1 MVVLPTLP
9 KRFHAASIWSLYAI
23 GLIPAAWGFYLGATG
38 QLPGN
43 PVKEF
48 EHLLGIWALRY
59 LIATLAITPMRDLFG
74 INWIR
79 YRRALG
85 LLAFW
90 YVLMHFLTYMVLD
103 QYLNFGAIIADIV
116 KRPFITIG
124 MAALV
129 MLIPLAVTS
138 NSWSIRRLG
147 SRWNTLHKLVYVIAA
162 AGALHFAMSVKVVG
176 PEQMTYIG
184 LVALLVLW
192 RPIRPRF
199 NRWKR
204 GSRNQSQSPARQ
216 NRQTA
221 PHLPKPTA

>member
-1 MVVLPTLP
+1 MAGIPAP
-9 KRFHAASIWSLYAI
+9 PRKYHAASIWLLYAV
-23 GLIPAAWGFYLGATG
+23 GLAPAAYGFWLGATG
-38 QLPGN
+38 RLPGN

-48 EHLLGIWALRY
+48 EHLLGLWALRF
-59 LIATLAITPMRDLFG
+59 LVATLAITPLRDLFA

-103 QYLNFGAIIADIV
+103 QYLNFAAIVTDIA

-124 MAALV
+124 MAAFV
-129 MLIPLAVTS
+129 MLIPLALTS
-138 NSWSIRRLG
+138 NTWSIRRLG
-147 SRWNTLHKLVYVIAA
+147 PRWTKLHRLVYVIAA

-176 PEQMTYIG
+176 LEPWTYIA
-184 LVALLVLW
+184 LVVLLLAW
-192 RPIRPRF
+192 RLVRTPF

-204 GSRNQSQSPARQ
+204 GSGGRPQF
-216 NRQTA
+216 NRAT
-221 PHLPKPTA
+221 

>member
-1 MVVLPTLP
+1 MVSLPALP
-9 KRFHAASIWSLYAI
+9 RKYHAASIWLLYAA
-23 GLIPAAWGFYLGATG
+23 GLLPAAYGFWLGATG
-38 QLPGN
+38 RLPGN

-48 EHLLGIWALRY
+48 EHLLGLWALRF
-59 LIATLAITPMRDLFG
+59 LIATLAITPIRDLFG

-103 QYLNFGAIIADIV
+103 QYLNVSAILVDIA

-124 MAALV
+124 MGALV
-129 MLIPLAVTS
+129 MLIPLALTS
-138 NSWSIRRLG
+138 NNWSIRKLG
-147 SRWNTLHKLVYVIAA
+147 PRWVKLHKLVYVIAA

-176 PEQMTYIG
+176 LEPWTYI
-184 LVALLVLW
+184 LLVLLLLFW
-192 RPIRPRF
+192 RPIRPHF

-204 GSRNQSQSPARQ
+204 GSNGRPQF
-216 NRQTA
+216 NRA
-221 PHLPKPTA
+221 

>member
-1 MVVLPTLP
+1 MASLPALP
-9 KRFHAASIWSLYAI
+9 RKYHAASIWLLYAA
-23 GLIPAAWGFYLGATG
+23 GLMPAAYGFWLGATG
-38 QLPGN
+38 RLPGN

-48 EHLLGIWALRY
+48 EHLLGLWALRF
-59 LIATLAITPMRDLFG
+59 LVATLAITPLRDLFG

-103 QYLNFGAIIADIV
+103 QYLNFAAILADIA

-124 MAALV
+124 MAAFV
-129 MLIPLAVTS
+129 MLLPLALTS
-138 NSWSIRRLG
+138 NGWSIRRLG
-147 SRWNTLHKLVYVIAA
+147 PRWVKLHRLIYLIAA

-176 PEQMTYIG
+176 LEPWTYIA
-184 LVALLVLW
+184 LVAVLLLW
-192 RPIRPRF
+192 RPVRPRF

-204 GSRNQSQSPARQ
+204 GSNSRPQFTRA
-216 NRQTA
+216 
-221 PHLPKPTA
+221 